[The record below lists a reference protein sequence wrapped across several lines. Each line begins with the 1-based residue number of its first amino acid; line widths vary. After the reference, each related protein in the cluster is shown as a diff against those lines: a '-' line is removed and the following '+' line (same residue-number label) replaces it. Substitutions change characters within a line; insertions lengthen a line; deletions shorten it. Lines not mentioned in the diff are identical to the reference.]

1 MASWFNAAPAEK
13 ANDPWR
19 LHCAAHELGHAL
31 AWRSL
36 GFEVRS
42 TTVTGSGS
50 SVSGET
56 RLTNESKNLHNP
68 QRCRDYLVGLLAG
81 READIL
87 WARHAGRPFRERHSS
102 ADLQVYRKIH
112 RHEWVK
118 DISDRELRC
127 EATRLVKA
135 SWSQIVRLAPRLA
148 QHGDVQP

>member
-1 MASWFNAAPAEK
+1 MSWFSATPAEK
-13 ANDPWR
+13 ADDPWR
-19 LHCAAHELGHAL
+19 LHCGAHELGHAL
-31 AWRSL
+31 TWRAL

-50 SVSGET
+50 NVSGET
-56 RLTNESKNLHNP
+56 RLANESKNLHNP

-87 WARHAGRPFRERHSS
+87 WAKHAGRPFRERHSS
-102 ADLQVYRKIH
+102 GDMQVYKKIR

-118 DISDRELRC
+118 DIGDRELRR

-135 SWSQIVRLAPRLA
+135 NWSQIVGLTSRLA
-148 QHGDVQP
+148 QHGKVQL